1 MCPTANLHPP
11 IDVLIVEDDPVTR
24 LAVRQVL
31 ESEGFTCAEAE
42 DGQEAIEIAE
52 FCPPRLVLMDLM
64 MPDMDGFTAAE
75 MLRSNPYT
83 RDVPI
88 HCLTGLDFPAARRAA
103 QRSGCEVFLTKP
115 FDIEGLRDVVSTA
128 LQRGQGKMQ
137 RPGKQPAVF
146 E

>member
-1 MCPTANLHPP
+1 MCPTASCHPP

-24 LAVRQVL
+24 LAMRQVL
-31 ESEGFTCAEAE
+31 EGEGYACAEAE
-42 DGQEAIEIAE
+42 DGQEAVEIAQL
-52 FCPPRLVLMDLM
+52 CPPRLVIMDLM

-75 MLRSNPYT
+75 KLRADPHT
-83 RDVPI
+83 RDIPI

-115 FDIEGLRDVVSTA
+115 FDVEGLLDVVSTA
-128 LQRGQGKMQ
+128 LQRGPSSE
-137 RPGKQPAVF
+137 RH